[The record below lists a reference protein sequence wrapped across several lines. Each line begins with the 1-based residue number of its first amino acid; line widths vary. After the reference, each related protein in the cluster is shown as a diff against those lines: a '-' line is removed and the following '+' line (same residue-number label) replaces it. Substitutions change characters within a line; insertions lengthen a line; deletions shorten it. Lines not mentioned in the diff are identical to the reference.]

1 MLRGDEAGIAESLL
15 AVEQEPGFARPLS
28 SSTGVEKKADDL
40 TEPNLVGEANR
51 LSGRMC
57 SKL

>member
-1 MLRGDEAGIAESLL
+1 MLRGDEAGINESLL
-15 AVEQEPGFARPLS
+15 AVEEELGFAGPLS
-28 SSTGVEKKADDL
+28 SSTSVEEKADDL
-40 TEPNLVGEANR
+40 IEPDLVGEANR